1 MAALIVQHKSSP
13 ESMPTFL
20 MYDRMLAYFKLQRLS
35 MTKADFI
42 NTLSVK
48 LNMTKVEADNAFMA
62 VFDTMIEVLVG
73 QDKMIVPG
81 FGTFSTKVR
90 EERTGRNPSTGKEM
104 TIPRSVV
111 ANFKSAPQLKEKLNK
126 K

>member
-1 MAALIVQHKSSP
+1 M
-13 ESMPTFL
+13 
-20 MYDRMLAYFKLQRLS
+20 
-35 MTKADFI
+35 
-42 NTLSVK
+42 
-48 LNMTKVEADNAFMA
+48 
-62 VFDTMIEVLVG
+62 
-73 QDKMIVPG
+73 VPG

-111 ANFKSAPQLKEKLNK
+111 ANFKPAPQLKEKLNK

>member
-1 MAALIVQHKSSP
+1 
-13 ESMPTFL
+13 
-20 MYDRMLAYFKLQRLS
+20 

-42 NTLSVK
+42 QHLASK

-62 VFDTMIEVLVG
+62 VFDTITETLVN
-73 QDKMIVPG
+73 QDKLVVPG

-90 EERTGRNPSTGKEM
+90 EERTGRNPSTGKEI

-111 ANFKSAPQLKEKLNK
+111 ANFKSAPQFKMKLNQS
-126 K
+126 

>member
-1 MAALIVQHKSSP
+1 
-13 ESMPTFL
+13 
-20 MYDRMLAYFKLQRLS
+20 

-42 NTLSVK
+42 NQLAAK
-48 LNMTKVEADNAFMA
+48 LNMTKVEADNTFMA
-62 VFDTMIEVLVG
+62 VFDTITEVLVD
-73 QDKMIVPG
+73 QDKMVVLG

-111 ANFKSAPQLKEKLNK
+111 ANFKPALQLKEKLNK
-126 K
+126 N

>member
-1 MAALIVQHKSSP
+1 
-13 ESMPTFL
+13 
-20 MYDRMLAYFKLQRLS
+20 

-42 NTLSVK
+42 NHLATK
-48 LNMTKVEADNAFMA
+48 LNMTKTEADN
-62 VFDTMIEVLVG
+62 VFVTVFETLTEVLTD
-73 QDKMIVPG
+73 QDKMMVPG

-111 ANFKSAPQLKEKLNK
+111 ANFKPAPQLKEKLNK